1 MRSRIGGVSVR
12 ADIVAAAEWG
22 IRNAAQIHYTEGAE
36 RSGWLRAKPYALPL
50 STDCSGFATMCYW
63 LAGAPDPNGL
73 HYAEVGYTGTML
85 AHGLEV
91 NLPEPGDLIVYGP
104 YPGHHVVI
112 YLDTWHGAWRVASHG
127 DEHGPVLE
135 LQHREQLVQPAP
147 ISIRSYLPR

>member
-1 MRSRIGGVSVR
+1 MNMWGFT
-12 ADIVAAAEWG
+12 AELM
-22 IRNAAQIHYTEGAE
+22 GAME
-36 RSGWLRAKPYALPL
+36 AHFSGWLRAKPYALPL

-112 YLDTWHGAWRVASHG
+112 YLDILAMQLGVNLGEAVMAKWNRTSEKVGAPLYIDAEDWHYTKDGK
-127 DEHGPVLE
+127 
-135 LQHREQLVQPAP
+135 
-147 ISIRSYLPR
+147 